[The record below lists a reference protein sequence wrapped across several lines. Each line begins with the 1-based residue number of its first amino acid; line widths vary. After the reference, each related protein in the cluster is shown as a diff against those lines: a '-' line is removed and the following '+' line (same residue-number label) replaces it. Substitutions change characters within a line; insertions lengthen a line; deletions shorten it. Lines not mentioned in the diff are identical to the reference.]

1 MSKYHSQ
8 KITRNGITF
17 DSRKEYHRYCE
28 LLILQRAG
36 AISDLRTQVPF
47 ELIPAQYES
56 CPRYSEKTGKQLKP
70 GKRCIEQSV
79 IYLADF
85 VYVDDMGV
93 LHVEDTKG
101 MKTKDY
107 IIKRKLMLK
116 VHGIRIEE
124 V

>member
-28 LLILQRAG
+28 LLVLQKAG
-36 AISDLRTQVPF
+36 AIKDLHTQVKF
-47 ELIPAQYES
+47 VLIPAQYQTTGFS
-56 CPRYSEKTGKQLKP
+56 PTGKPVQKCLE
-70 GKRCIEQSV
+70 RECAYV
-79 IYLADF
+79 ADF

-93 LHVEDTKG
+93 THVEDTKG

-116 VHGIRIEE
+116 VHGIMIEE